1 MSPERKQ
8 TMERLPLFPLRTVLF
23 PGVAL
28 PIHVFEERY
37 RTMIG
42 RCIDE
47 RAPFGVAL
55 IRSGEEVGGPA
66 DPFETGC
73 TASIARVQRLPDG
86 KLNLIVLGERR
97 FRIAAL
103 DSSEAYLVGDVE
115 FVESAEVDTPEAREE
130 ADRVAA
136 LFGEQSR
143 LKMAI
148 TGQWSRRL
156 NLPDE
161 PGALADFVAGNMDA
175 SPLAKQ
181 ALLEQLN
188 VPERLRMEAD
198 LLGERIRT
206 LNERWERAHREKF
219 TGAALN

>member
-1 MSPERKQ
+1 MRLERKQ

-28 PIHVFEERY
+28 PVHVFEERY
-37 RTMIG
+37 RLMIG

-47 RAPFGVAL
+47 RAPFGVTL

-66 DPFETGC
+66 DPFDIGC
-73 TASIARVQRLPDG
+73 TARIARVQRLPDG
-86 KLNLIVLGERR
+86 KMNLIVLGERR

-103 DSSEAYLVGDVE
+103 DSTEPYLVGEVE
-115 FVESAEVDTPEAREE
+115 FLESEDGDTKEAQEE
-130 ADRVAA
+130 AGRVAT

-148 TGQWSRRL
+148 TGQWSR
-156 NLPDE
+156 NLSLPEAPD
-161 PGALADFVAGNMDA
+161 ALADFVAGNMDA

-188 VPERLRMEAD
+188 VPERLRMESE

>member
-1 MSPERKQ
+1 MRLEPKR

-37 RTMIG
+37 RLMIG

-47 RAPFGVAL
+47 RAPFGVTL
-55 IRSGEEVGGPA
+55 IQAGEEVGGPA
-66 DPFETGC
+66 DPFDIGC
-73 TASIARVQRLPDG
+73 TARIARLQRLPEG

-103 DSSEAYLVGDVE
+103 DSTEPYLVGDVDL
-115 FVESAEVDTPEAREE
+115 VESEDVDTPEAREE
-130 ADRVAA
+130 AGRVAA

-148 TGQWSRRL
+148 TGQWSREL
-156 NLPDE
+156 NLPDD
-161 PGALADFVAGNMDA
+161 PDALADFVAGNMDA

-181 ALLEQLN
+181 ALLEALS
-188 VPERLRMEAD
+188 VPDRLRMEAE
-198 LLGERIRT
+198 LLGERIGT